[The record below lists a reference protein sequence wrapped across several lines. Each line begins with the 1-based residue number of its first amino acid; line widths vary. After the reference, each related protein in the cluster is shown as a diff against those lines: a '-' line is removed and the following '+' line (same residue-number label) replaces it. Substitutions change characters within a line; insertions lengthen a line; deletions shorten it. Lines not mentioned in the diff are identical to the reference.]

1 MSKNDTETTTK
12 RNGISANRMMIPII
26 IILLILHIGIIFLIV
41 SINTTSTS
49 LSETMKK
56 TGTYTEDATGL
67 LGGSSV
73 LSETATS
80 FVLRPL
86 TESGELNISPL
97 AAYASEL
104 KNDRRGPQVEERF
117 QHYDVSDEEK
127 SLIADAASCASMMME
142 AQLHALSLLDSI
154 YHIPNTPALKGIPL
168 QPLSAKEQAMSKAER
183 IKTARQLV
191 LGTEYNL
198 NKQTV
203 SQSVNTCVQSIR
215 HDVGESSAIASRQI
229 AILRIALWICTI
241 MIILILVLTFLSLYS
256 QVFVPLGKFTR
267 MIPEDKELDAETGVR
282 EVRLLASAYNGVK
295 NRRDALDA
303 ILRSAA
309 STDALTNLPNRFGFE
324 QFLLDIR
331 ESDSSVALL
340 LFDVNYLKRTNDTQ
354 GHAAGDRLLQA
365 SANCITDCFEDE
377 THANCFRFGGDE
389 FAAIL
394 RGKTRE
400 NVEER
405 IRDFAAQ
412 QKKRK
417 ISIAWGMS
425 YTEHM
430 GSTTAK
436 YMIDEADRRMYQQK
450 KRMHIMDRDTFALS
464 PDREAYSE

>member
-1 MSKNDTETTTK
+1 
-12 RNGISANRMMIPII
+12 
-26 IILLILHIGIIFLIV
+26 
-41 SINTTSTS
+41 
-49 LSETMKK
+49 
-56 TGTYTEDATGL
+56 
-67 LGGSSV
+67 
-73 LSETATS
+73 
-80 FVLRPL
+80 
-86 TESGELNISPL
+86 
-97 AAYASEL
+97 
-104 KNDRRGPQVEERF
+104 
-117 QHYDVSDEEK
+117 
-127 SLIADAASCASMMME
+127 
-142 AQLHALSLLDSI
+142 LSLLDSI

-168 QPLSAKEQAMSKAER
+168 KPLSAKEQAMSKAER

-309 STDALTNLPNRFGFE
+309 STDALTNLPNRFAFE

-331 ESDSSVALL
+331 ESDSSIALF

-450 KRMHIMDRDTFALS
+450 KRMHIMDRDAFALS